1 MQYLTESYLE
11 SLGFSISW
19 SKEHGYHT
27 QYTKHD
33 EGVNH
38 AIILVSR
45 TSVVDSVT
53 LEPESEVF
61 DVWFWGPSASGD
73 YVEVDSKMSLSTIE
87 ELDTIL
93 SYLKY

>member
-19 SKEHGYHT
+19 SKEHGYHK
-27 QYTKHD
+27 QYTKYD
-33 EGVNH
+33 EDVNH

-53 LEPESEVF
+53 PEPESEVF
-61 DVWFWGPSASGD
+61 DVWFWGPSASGGYD
-73 YVEVDSKMSLSTIE
+73 EVESKMSLSSVN
-87 ELDTIL
+87 ELTVLLD
-93 SYLKY
+93 YLKY

>member
-1 MQYLTESYLE
+1 MQYLTESYLA

-27 QYTKHD
+27 QHTKYD
-33 EGVNH
+33 DGVNH
-38 AIILVSR
+38 ALILVSR

-53 LEPESEVF
+53 FEPESEVF

-73 YVEVDSKMSLSTIE
+73 YVEIESKMSLSSVE
-87 ELDTIL
+87 ELSVL
-93 SYLKY
+93 LNCLKY

>member
-19 SKEHGYHT
+19 SKEHCYHT
-27 QYTKHD
+27 QYTKYD

-61 DVWFWGPSASGD
+61 DIWFWGPSASGD
-73 YVEVDSKMSLSTIE
+73 YVEVESKMSLSSVE
-87 ELDTIL
+87 ELSVLLD
-93 SYLKY
+93 YLKY

>member
-1 MQYLTESYLE
+1 MQYLTESLLE

-19 SKEHGYHT
+19 AYDHGYHT
-27 QYTKHD
+27 QYTKYD

-38 AIILVSR
+38 ALILVSR

-61 DVWFWGPSASGD
+61 DVWFWGPSASGG
-73 YVEVDSKMSLSTIE
+73 YAEVDSKMSLSSVE
-87 ELDTIL
+87 ELSVLLD
-93 SYLKY
+93 YLKY